1 MSTVSPLPNMSLE
14 KRRSKRFGIN
24 LPVQI
29 EVLGGKRVSRSAET
43 SNIGSGGV
51 SFPSAKEA
59 KVGGKIE
66 YLITLADGKTP
77 VRIRC
82 FGKVLR
88 IEPKSDIQTP
98 WQVTATID
106 RYKFIRE
113 TETALRP
120 Q

>member
-1 MSTVSPLPNMSLE
+1 MGIE

-29 EVLGGKRVSRSAET
+29 EVLGGKRVARSAET
-43 SNIGSGGV
+43 SNISSGGV
-51 SFPSAKEA
+51 SFASAKEA

-66 YLITLADGKTP
+66 YLITLADGKDP

-82 FGKVLR
+82 HGKVLR
-88 IEPKSDIQTP
+88 IEHSTTNNPETP

-106 RYKFIRE
+106 RYKFIRPN
-113 TETALRP
+113 ETASA
-120 Q
+120 

>member
-1 MSTVSPLPNMSLE
+1 MPVE

-29 EVLGGKRVSRSAET
+29 EVLGGKRVARSAET
-43 SNIGSGGV
+43 SNISSGGV

-59 KVGGKIE
+59 KLGGKIE
-66 YLITLADGKTP
+66 YLITLADGKDP

-88 IEPKSDIQTP
+88 IEPSLTNNPETP
-98 WQVTATID
+98 WQITATIE
-106 RYKFIRE
+106 RYKFIRPTE
-113 TETALRP
+113 TETA
-120 Q
+120 

>member
-1 MSTVSPLPNMSLE
+1 MGIE

-29 EVLGGKRVSRSAET
+29 EVLGGKRVARSAET
-43 SNIGSGGV
+43 SNISSGGV

-66 YLITLADGKTP
+66 YLITLADGKQP

-82 FGKVLR
+82 YGKVLR
-88 IEPKSDIQTP
+88 IEQSTTNPPETP

-106 RYKFIRE
+106 RYKFIRPVE
-113 TETALRP
+113 SEKP
-120 Q
+120 

>member
-1 MSTVSPLPNMSLE
+1 MPAE

-29 EVLGGKRVSRSAET
+29 EVLGGKRVARSAET
-43 SNIGSGGV
+43 SNISSGGV

-66 YLITLADGKTP
+66 YLITLADGKVP

-88 IEPKSDIQTP
+88 IEQLATNSPETP
-98 WQVTATID
+98 WQVTATIE
-106 RYKFIRE
+106 RYKFIRPNE
-113 TETALRP
+113 AEPA
-120 Q
+120 

>member
-1 MSTVSPLPNMSLE
+1 MGVE

-29 EVLGGKRVSRSAET
+29 EVLGGKRVARTAET
-43 SNIGSGGV
+43 SNISSGGV

-66 YLITLADGKTP
+66 YLITLADGKDP

-82 FGKVLR
+82 HGKVLR
-88 IEPKSDIQTP
+88 IEHSATNNPETP

-106 RYKFIRE
+106 RYKFIRP
-113 TETALRP
+113 TESENA
-120 Q
+120 

>member
-1 MSTVSPLPNMSLE
+1 MSVE

-29 EVLGGKRVSRSAET
+29 EVLGGKRVARTAET
-43 SNIGSGGV
+43 TNISSGGV

-66 YLITLADGKTP
+66 YLITLADGKVP

-88 IEPKSDIQTP
+88 IEASKTNSPETP

-106 RYKFIRE
+106 RYKFLRE
-113 TETALRP
+113 SDPESA
-120 Q
+120 

>member
-1 MSTVSPLPNMSLE
+1 MSFE
-14 KRRSKRFGIN
+14 KRSSKRFGIN

-29 EVLGGKRVSRSAET
+29 EVLGGKRVSRNAQT
-43 SNIGSGGV
+43 SNIGSGGI
-51 SFPSAKEA
+51 SFASAKEV

-66 YLITLADGKTP
+66 YLITLADGKLP

-88 IEPKSDIQTP
+88 IEPNEDAETP

-106 RYKFIRE
+106 RYKFIRA
-113 TETALRP
+113 TETSEP
-120 Q
+120 GVQ

>member
-1 MSTVSPLPNMSLE
+1 MPVE
-14 KRRSKRFGIN
+14 KRRSKRFGIT

-29 EVLGGKRVSRSAET
+29 EVLGGKRVARTAET
-43 SNIGSGGV
+43 SNISSGGV

-66 YLITLADGKTP
+66 YLITLADGKIP

-82 FGKVLR
+82 YGKVLR
-88 IEPKSDIQTP
+88 IEHSPTNPPETP

-106 RYKFIRE
+106 RYKFIRDSE
-113 TETALRP
+113 PDPA
-120 Q
+120 

>member
-1 MSTVSPLPNMSLE
+1 MSVE

-29 EVLGGKRVSRSAET
+29 EVLGGKRVARTAET
-43 SNIGSGGV
+43 TNISSGGV

-66 YLITLADGKTP
+66 YLITLADGKVP

-82 FGKVLR
+82 HGKVLR
-88 IEPKSDIQTP
+88 IEPCKNNNPETP

-106 RYKFIRE
+106 RYKFVRE
-113 TETALRP
+113 SEPESA
-120 Q
+120 

>member
-1 MSTVSPLPNMSLE
+1 MPVE

-29 EVLGGKRVSRSAET
+29 EVLGGKRVARTAET
-43 SNIGSGGV
+43 SNISSGGV

-66 YLITLADGKTP
+66 YLITLADGKVP

-82 FGKVLR
+82 YGKVLR
-88 IEPKSDIQTP
+88 IEHPATNNPETP
-98 WQVTATID
+98 WQITATIE
-106 RYKFIRE
+106 RYKFIRADE
-113 TETALRP
+113 PE
-120 Q
+120 

>member
-1 MSTVSPLPNMSLE
+1 MSLE

-29 EVLGGKRVSRSAET
+29 EVLGGKRVSRTAKT

-51 SFPSAKEA
+51 SFASAKEA

-66 YLITLADGKTP
+66 YLITLADGKVP

-82 FGKVLR
+82 YGKVLR
-88 IEPKSDIQTP
+88 IEPKENIETP

-106 RYKFIRE
+106 RYKFVRFPE
-113 TETALRP
+113 AEAV
-120 Q
+120 

>member
-1 MSTVSPLPNMSLE
+1 MSSE

-29 EVLGGKRVSRSAET
+29 EVLGGKRVARAAQT

-51 SFPSAKEA
+51 SFASAKET
-59 KVGGKIE
+59 KIGGKIE
-66 YLITLADGKTP
+66 YLITLADGMMP

-82 FGKVLR
+82 YGKVLR
-88 IEPKSDIQTP
+88 IESNTDSIETP

-106 RYKFIRE
+106 RYKFIRVPE
-113 TETALRP
+113 VVAIN
-120 Q
+120 